1 MPNYRYNTSDCT
13 KRGQSGCSRQTSPAA
28 ASVRPMSSKST
39 CCDDRAEY
47 DELNGLP
54 IAMAYVPWQQWRAI
68 YEVEKGFHRGT
79 IFEELDKPFKGI
91 GGCCK

>member
-13 KRGQSGCSRQTSPAA
+13 RRGQSGCSRQPAA
-28 ASVRPMSSKST
+28 ASVPPMPSKPA

-68 YEVEKGFHRGT
+68 YVRSTPLAATAQFMKWKKDSTGVRYS
-79 IFEELDKPFKGI
+79 KN
-91 GGCCK
+91 

>member
-13 KRGQSGCSRQTSPAA
+13 RRSNCGRQPAPA
-28 ASVRPMSSKST
+28 ASVCPAPARPA

-47 DELNGLP
+47 DEFNGLP

-79 IFEELDKPFKGI
+79 IFEELDKPFQGM
-91 GGCCK
+91 GGWCK

>member
-13 KRGQSGCSRQTSPAA
+13 RRGQSGCSRQPSPAA
-28 ASVRPMSSKST
+28 ASVRPVSRKPT

>member
-13 KRGQSGCSRQTSPAA
+13 RRGQSGCSRQTSPAA

-68 YEVEKGFHRGT
+68 YEVEKRIPQGYDIRR
-79 IFEELDKPFKGI
+79 IR
-91 GGCCK
+91 